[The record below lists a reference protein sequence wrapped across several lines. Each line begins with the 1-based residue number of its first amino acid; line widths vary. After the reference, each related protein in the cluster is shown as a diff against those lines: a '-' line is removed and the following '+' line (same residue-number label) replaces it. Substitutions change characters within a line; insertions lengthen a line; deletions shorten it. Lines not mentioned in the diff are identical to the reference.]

1 MRLQSY
7 VKGKWVA
14 GSGGQVSLFHAIDG
28 RRVAELSSEGIDFA
42 GMLRWG
48 RETGGPALR
57 ALTFHQR
64 ALRLKAL
71 ALYLQQYKDEFYE
84 LSRVTGAT
92 RDDSWIDID
101 GGIGTLFAYSGKGR
115 REMPNGYVYIDG
127 AHETLSRNGS
137 FVGQHLYLPLEGV
150 AVHINAYNFPC
161 WGMLEKLASTLL
173 AGMPAIVKPAS
184 QTAYLTELMFR
195 RMIDSG
201 ILPEGSIQLICGGVG
216 DLLDHVTCQDAIT
229 FTGSASTGLKLK
241 QHPAIIRNSVRF
253 TMEADSLNSSILG
266 PDAAPDTPEFDL
278 YIREVVREMTVKC
291 GQKCTAIRRA
301 LVPRSLVPEVIEA
314 MRQALDRVVVGDPS
328 RDDTVTMGALASLG
342 QRKEVRERVAA
353 LLQGSELVYGHLDG
367 VTVRCADADQGAFMS
382 PILLYCDD
390 PVNRSEVHDIE
401 AFGPVCTLIPY
412 DDTRQAI
419 ELARMGKG
427 SLVGSLFTF
436 DDEFARDM
444 VLGIGA
450 WHGRLLIA
458 NRECAAD
465 STGHGSPLPA
475 LVHGGPG
482 RAGGGQEM
490 GGVRGVLHYM
500 QCVALQGSPTSIS
513 QVMEKWIPGAA
524 RRQDRLHPFRKHLEE
539 LEIGE
544 GIVTERR
551 TLSLDEVER
560 FAALSGDFFYAHMD
574 EEAAAANPFFDG
586 RVVHGYFIVSA
597 AAGLFVD
604 PDPGPVLANYG
615 LENLRFHTPLY
626 PGDSIQV
633 AFTCKQKIPR
643 ETEDYGEVRWDCR
656 VSNQNDELVASYDVL
671 TLVAKRSA
679 NQPAE

>member
-7 VKGKWVA
+7 VKGEWVA
-14 GSGGQVSLFHAIDG
+14 GSGEQVPLYHAIDG
-28 RRVAELSSEGIDFA
+28 CRVAELSSEGLDFA
-42 GMLRWG
+42 GMVRWG

-64 ALRLKAL
+64 ALKLKAL
-71 ALYLQQYKDEFYE
+71 ALWLQQHKEESYQ
-84 LSRVTGAT
+84 LSRATGAT
-92 RDDSWIDID
+92 RSDSWIDID

-115 REMPNGYVYIDG
+115 REMPNGHVYIDG
-127 AHETLSRNGS
+127 AHEPLSHNGS
-137 FVGQHLYLPLEGV
+137 FVGQHVYLPLEGV

-161 WGMLEKLASTLL
+161 WGMLEKLAPTLL
-173 AGMPAIVKPAS
+173 AGLPAIVKPAS
-184 QTAYLTELMFR
+184 QTAFLTELMFR
-195 RMIDSG
+195 HMIDSG

-216 DLLDHVTCQDAIT
+216 DLLDHMTCQDAVT

-241 QHPAIIRNSVRF
+241 QHPIIVENSVRF

-266 PDAAPDTPEFDL
+266 SDALPGTPEFDL
-278 YIREVVREMTVKC
+278 YIQEVVREMTTKC

-301 LVPRSLVPEVIEA
+301 LVPRSLVPDVIDA
-314 MRQALDRVVVGDPS
+314 MQQALDQVVVGDPS
-328 RDDTVTMGALASLG
+328 RDETVTMGALASLG
-342 QRKEVRERVAA
+342 QRDEVRERVTA
-353 LLQGSELVYGHLDG
+353 LLQSSELVYGRLEGVKVRGADG
-367 VTVRCADADQGAFMS
+367 DKGAFLS

-390 PVNRSEVHDIE
+390 PVNRSDVHDIE

-412 DDTRQAI
+412 EDTPQAI

-427 SLVGSLFTF
+427 SLVSSLFTF
-436 DDEFARDM
+436 DGGFARDM
-444 VLGIGA
+444 VMGIGA

-458 NRECAAD
+458 NRECGAE

-475 LVHGGPG
+475 LIHGGPG
-482 RAGGGQEM
+482 RAGGGQEL
-490 GGVRGVLHYM
+490 GGIRGVLHYM

-513 QVMEKWIPGAA
+513 QVTEQWIPGAA
-524 RRQDRLHPFRKHLEE
+524 RKAGLLHPFRKHLEE

-551 TLSLDEVER
+551 TISLEEIEQ

-574 EEAAAANPFFDG
+574 QEAAAASPFFDG

-604 PDPGPVLANYG
+604 PAPGPVLANYG

-656 VSNQNDELVASYDVL
+656 VTNQNDELVASYDVL
-671 TLVAKRSA
+671 TLVAKR
-679 NQPAE
+679 PAAVE